1 MSLQIDTTN
10 GRRDNTHIP
19 LGIFLIAIGLGAL
32 WVARDYD
39 TGTFTSMGPGFFP
52 KGISGCMILMGIL
65 VVLLRGKD
73 LPEVEEDG
81 QEAPTAVARLRI
93 IGLVT
98 ASILVFAATLSP
110 LGLPVATFFM
120 VTIAGFSHRGSQPLT
135 ILATAIVLAA
145 FATGLFAWLLG
156 LQIPVLPEAL
166 R

>member
-1 MSLQIDTTN
+1 MQANTTN
-10 GRRDNTHIP
+10 GRRDNTHVP
-19 LGIFLIAIGLGAL
+19 LGVFLIAIGLAAL

-65 VVLLRGKD
+65 VILFRGKD
-73 LPEVEEDG
+73 LPEAEEDG
-81 QEAPTAVARLRI
+81 RDAPTAIARLRV

-120 VTIAGFSHRGSQPLT
+120 VTIAGFSHRGSQPLA
-135 ILATAIVLAA
+135 ILATAIALAA
-145 FATGLFAWLLG
+145 FATALFAWLLG
-156 LQIPVLPEAL
+156 LQIPVLPEVL